1 VLPGD
6 AAPETVKLLRGLVA
20 QRTRLLETAESNREA
35 AKLLTTAYLA
45 QMAQTYHAEFAP
57 VCAVMGGLIA
67 SEVIKLISGKER
79 PINNCL
85 FYDGATSDAMVQR
98 LGPSFDTSWGIDR
111 GEFQPLSAR
120 RAE

>member
-1 VLPGD
+1 MLHAHAHVSARRSCCNSNAG
-6 AAPETVKLLRGLVA
+6 
-20 QRTRLLETAESNREA
+20 RTKTSHGVRCALCKT
-35 AKLLTTAYLA
+35 A